1 MSYCTNI
8 YLTNYSALSPTH
20 DVLSDTNVTLK
31 VYGLLTGVWL
41 EIEKT
46 VKNNNTQDQKDAN
59 NFLFYHSMY
68 L

>member
-8 YLTNYSALSPTH
+8 YLTNYSDWSPTH
-20 DVLSDTNVTLK
+20 DDMSDTNATFK

-41 EIEKT
+41 QIGRT
-46 VKNNNTQDQKDAN
+46 VKNNNTEDQKDAN
-59 NFLFYHSMY
+59 NILLYHSIY